1 MKTTMYCFFLF
12 LFLIVG
18 CNDESEQ
25 SQVLLK
31 NDLNVAVEVTL
42 YPNSKYSSGDGMYKS
57 SPIYNGSGLTNF
69 SISAG
74 AEYEIFT
81 DHKTNL
87 SADSVMRMVF
97 DSIKVIID
105 TKTLRFTHIAVE
117 GYKENLFISNPA
129 WSFSTET
136 IKAGTQFKNNK
147 IYSSNSYFSFEE
159 DLFTP

>member
-74 AEYEIFT
+74 SEYEIFT
-81 DHKTNL
+81 DHKTAL

-97 DSIKVIID
+97 DSVKVVID
-105 TKTLRFTHIAVE
+105 TKILTFTHLAAA
-117 GYKENLFISNPA
+117 GYTENLFTSNPA
-129 WSFSTET
+129 WTFSNET
-136 IKAGTQFKNNK
+136 IKAGTQFKSNK
-147 IYSSNSYFSFEE
+147 IYSSNSYFTFSE
-159 DLFTP
+159 DLITK